1 MAHQEG
7 WIELYTLLE
16 KGSTLDSTLVEK
28 CKTSRTGLG
37 ETMLHWYSIEGAPDI
52 LQKIVDLGF
61 DVNVQNDFGNTPIM
75 ECSQIE
81 RWDNARVLIRN
92 GADLKIENED
102 GLDYFEYLSEYDV
115 DAPEW
120 IKRDA

>member
-7 WIELYTLLE
+7 WIVLYTLLE

-52 LQKIVDLGF
+52 LQKIVDLGL

-81 RWDNARVLIRN
+81 CWDNARVLIRN
-92 GADLKIENED
+92 GADLKTENE
-102 GLDYFEYLSEYDV
+102 V
-115 DAPEW
+115 V
-120 IKRDA
+120 